1 MASKKKNT
9 ENLGEAAKKL
19 ADADALAAST
29 VENAKRMRD
38 EANAA
43 METAL
48 RAKSAADQAAASI
61 KTGTVRVSRNTRGVK
76 TTIPAG
82 VQAPVR
88 KRQSDAA
95 APPAKKRDHTP
106 VDNSTRARSTKEA
119 SEVVPLSQG

>member
-19 ADADALAAST
+19 ADADALAATT

-61 KTGTVRVSRNTRGVK
+61 KTGTVRGSRNTRGVK
-76 TTIPAG
+76 SALHAG

-119 SEVVPLSQG
+119 SDVAPLSQG

>member
-19 ADADALAAST
+19 ADADALAATT

-38 EANAA
+38 QANAA

-61 KTGTVRVSRNTRGVK
+61 KTGTVRGSRNTRGVK
-76 TTIPAG
+76 SALPAG

-95 APPAKKRDHTP
+95 DTGSFHQ
-106 VDNSTRARSTKEA
+106 V
-119 SEVVPLSQG
+119 